1 MPTPINCTQGETMI
15 RSPRTQQVVPNLL
28 TILMFL
34 ATVILLSCTPRVEV
48 AAPEKPITI
57 NLNVKIDHEI
67 RVKVEKDL
75 ENVFADQSGL
85 F

>member
-1 MPTPINCTQGETMI
+1 MI
-15 RSPRTQQVVPNLL
+15 RQPRNRMVLQNLAIML
-28 TILMFL
+28 AFL
-34 ATVILLSCTPRVEV
+34 ATVILVSCTPRVEV

-67 RVKVEKDL
+67 KVKVEKDL
-75 ENVFADQSGL
+75 DNVFTDQSGL

>member
-1 MPTPINCTQGETMI
+1 MI
-15 RSPRTQQVVPNLL
+15 RPPRTRQTFRNLVTTL
-28 TILMFL
+28 VIL
-34 ATVILLSCTPRVEV
+34 ATAALSSCTPRVEV
-48 AAPEKPITI
+48 AVPDKPITI

-75 ENVFADQSGL
+75 DNVFTDKSGL